1 MGDGE
6 KRICTL
12 RVFAHGQKWAKV
24 GKSGQKRAK
33 RHVGPVF
40 ASPLPR
46 PRSLLCALHTS
57 TRAQSTLVTHAP
69 CVRRT
74 ASDARALTRQH
85 ALARQKQ
92 GWRARVTGHWL
103 TVGRLAADTS
113 GAHTLCKH
121 ARHLR
126 CSRGPRITHTL
137 CMPSTSTVAT
147 VCTDLNMMSEMKNE
161 TMQKTKNKM
170 NDASRCVPLA
180 PALPMRTGPLACTP
194 QESTRRALSPQTC

>member
-24 GKSGQKRAK
+24 GKSGQKWAKARAK
-33 RHVGPVF
+33 RHVAPVF

-103 TVGRLAADTS
+103 TVGRLAT
-113 GAHTLCKH
+113 GASRIRMLSNLTHLPPLMRAAFINTHVVH
-121 ARHLR
+121 AIHHLR
-126 CSRGPRITHTL
+126 RVQRINDEQRDDSEWDDAERDDAEDSGQDERHERVRA
-137 CMPSTSTVAT
+137 MPHA
-147 VCTDLNMMSEMKNE
+147 
-161 TMQKTKNKM
+161 Q
-170 NDASRCVPLA
+170 ARRQVPI
-180 PALPMRTGPLACTP
+180 PT
-194 QESTRRALSPQTC
+194 